1 MDLSPTP
8 RCDKPIVLV
17 GLMGAGKSSIGRRVA
32 EALAVPFNDTDTEIV
47 EAAGCSIADIFD
59 RYGEAAFRDVEAKV
73 FERIVNNGVRVIAS
87 GGGAFI
93 NPNIRRLI
101 GETCVSVWLRA
112 DLETLV
118 ERTSRKKTR
127 PLLET
132 GDPRKTLGDLIE
144 QRYPIYEEA
153 DIIVDSENRSH
164 DYTVDKVLRA
174 LRDHQTEIC
183 SNEGAND
190 EQ

>member
-1 MDLSPTP
+1 MNPSPTP
-8 RCDKPIVLV
+8 RFTKPIVLV
-17 GLMGAGKSSIGRRVA
+17 GLMGAGKSSIGRRLA
-32 EALAVPFNDTDTEIV
+32 DALAVPFTDTDTEII

-59 RYGEAAFRDVEAKV
+59 KYGEVAFRDVEAKV
-73 FERIVNNGVRVIAS
+73 FGRVVNDGVRVIAS

-93 NPNIRRLI
+93 NPKIRRLL
-101 GETCVSVWLRA
+101 GESCVSVWLRA

-118 ERTSRKKTR
+118 ERTSRKNTR

-144 QRYPIYEEA
+144 LRYPIYEEA

-164 DYTVDKVLRA
+164 DYTVDKMLQA
-174 LRDHQTEIC
+174 LCDYQ
-183 SNEGAND
+183 EGTSH